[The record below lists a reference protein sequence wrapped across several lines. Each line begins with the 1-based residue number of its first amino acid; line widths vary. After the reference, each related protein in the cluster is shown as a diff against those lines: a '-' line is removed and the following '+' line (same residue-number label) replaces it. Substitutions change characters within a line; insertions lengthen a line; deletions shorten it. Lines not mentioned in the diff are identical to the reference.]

1 MRKLAFYLL
10 FVGIL
15 LDSKLYSQCSDCAY
29 KSDEI
34 WISVENEQ
42 GFQLAKGSFKT
53 NDPQLND
60 VFIKYETQQL
70 EQVFP
75 YSRIDRLKKLYKIK
89 FKGNRDELISELQNN
104 KGIKRIIKRPVE
116 NQIALYEPSDY
127 MWYLP
132 TQQDP
137 NGWLWHL
144 KRIQAANAWDITKG
158 DANIKIASLD
168 TWFDINHPDLTIK
181 IFPKYD
187 PYDNTTYNSDCLKNN
202 HGTTAVSFI
211 AAETD
216 GGGQLAS
223 IGFKCMLICYQ
234 AWDQNYIERAHHASL
249 AMNANVITSSAGGW
263 TCTSAIDEDEKL
275 AVKEILDN
283 GTIIVMPAGNGTTG
297 TRCNYNGSDHAFK
310 PLSPEYDE
318 RVILVSSTNINDNHQ
333 YFSNGVD
340 HTHSHYPE
348 VDICA
353 PGYDIMGAACT
364 QSKDASNNC
373 IVNNWPYY
381 GSYGGTSF
389 STPIVAGVCALMKS
403 INPCLTPAL
412 AQSIIK
418 STADPITDASLYP
431 GLVGAGR
438 INAYKCVMIAGT
450 KSISGDLSGSV
461 TYSAG
466 YAINM
471 NNATIQNNANIN
483 IQARKEINI
492 GGPFEVQLGSSA
504 NFTIDEN
511 SVNSCN

>member
-1 MRKLAFYLL
+1 MRKPTFYLI
-10 FVGIL
+10 FIEFL
-15 LDSKLYSQCSDCAY
+15 LVSKLYSQCSDCAY
-29 KSDEI
+29 KADEI

-42 GFQLAKGSFKT
+42 DFQLAKGSFKT
-53 NDPQLND
+53 IDSQLNN
-60 VFIKYETQQL
+60 VFIKYETQLL

-89 FKGNRDELISELQNN
+89 FKGNRDELINELQNN
-104 KGIKRIIKRPVE
+104 KDITRIIKRPME
-116 NQIALYEPSDY
+116 LQIALYEPSDY
-127 MWYLP
+127 MWYMP
-132 TQQDP
+132 TQLDP

-144 KRIQAANAWDITKG
+144 KRIQAANAWDITRG

-168 TWFDINHPDLTIK
+168 TWFDVNHPDLTNK
-181 IFPKYD
+181 IYPQYD
-187 PYDNTTYNSDCLKNN
+187 PYDNTPYTSDCLKIN
-202 HGTTAVSFI
+202 HGTTAISFI

-223 IGFKCMLICYQ
+223 IGFKCMMICYQ
-234 AWDQNYIERAHHASL
+234 AWDGSYIERAHHASL

-263 TCTSAIDEDEKL
+263 TCTSVIDEDEKL
-275 AVKEILDN
+275 AVQEILDN
-283 GTIIVMPAGNGTTG
+283 GTIIVMPAGNGPTG

-318 RVILVSSTNINDNHQ
+318 RVILVSSTGKDNKHQ
-333 YFSNGVD
+333 FFLNGIE

-353 PGYDIMGAACT
+353 PGYDLMGASCT
-364 QSKDASNNC
+364 QSKDALNNC
-373 IVNNWPYY
+373 SVNNWPYY

-389 STPIVAGVCALMKS
+389 ATPIVAGVCALMKS
-403 INPCLTPAL
+403 VNPCLTPAL

-418 STADPITDASLYP
+418 SNADLIEDAYLFP

-438 INAYKCVMIAGT
+438 INAYKSVMAAGT
-450 KSISGDLSGSV
+450 KLLNGGLNTST

-466 YAINM
+466 YVVNI
-471 NNATIQNNANIN
+471 NNATVLNNANII
-483 IQARKEINI
+483 IQARKEISI
-492 GGPFEVQLGSSA
+492 VGPFEVQLGSSV
-504 NFTIDEN
+504 NLIIDEN